1 MILVPLLR
9 ASTSWPTVHSFP
21 FQPFLKLTQ
30 GEIVLFTTALFNR
43 NLMKVIFSFFK
54 FLVAIFKNLLK
65 AQLILTMYSV

>member
-1 MILVPLLR
+1 MM
-9 ASTSWPTVHSFP
+9 
-21 FQPFLKLTQ
+21 Q

-43 NLMKVIFSFFK
+43 NLMQAIFAFLK